1 MIASLIAAGASLAAN
16 VINNQRIMR
25 NFYEN
30 RHYNTPAAQMGRF
43 RAAGL
48 NPNLIYSQTN
58 ESDSPPTTSAAD
70 LSALGNI
77 PSELSQYQDIKKSKA
92 EVNNLEKA
100 NQQID
105 KQIEQIVLDN
115 ILRQKEIDWFD
126 IKNTADLDLIK
137 AQAAKTK
144 KDIEALDKTIENIIA
159 NTAKV
164 TRETQKIDFDQFIET
179 FNAILAN
186 KQFQLDVQR
195 FNLNKDQF
203 EEMKRQFNESNWQKD
218 FLYEFFGSL
227 TESGDAKD
235 LPRALGTTVKKW
247 FSDNISDTVTIPEKW
262 KNVTV
267 SLILSE
273 NHFFTVVPNALGK
286 SFASPD
292 SVREPKNS

>member
-16 VINNQRIMR
+16 AINNKRIMR

-48 NPNLIYSQTN
+48 NPHLIYSQTN

-179 FNAILAN
+179 FNSILAN

-195 FNLNKDQF
+195 FNLNEDQF

-218 FLYEFFGSL
+218 FLYDFFGSL
-227 TESGDAKD
+227 TESGDARD

-262 KNVTV
+262 KNVKGY
-267 SLILSE
+267 E
-273 NHFFTVVPNALGK
+273 NWI
-286 SFASPD
+286 
-292 SVREPKNS
+292 KNRRNWRR

>member
-16 VINNQRIMR
+16 AINNKRIMR

-48 NPNLIYSQTN
+48 NPHLIYSQTN

-179 FNAILAN
+179 FNSILAN

-195 FNLNKDQF
+195 FNLNEDQF

-227 TESGDAKD
+227 TESGDARD

-262 KNVTV
+262 KNVKGY
-267 SLILSE
+267 E
-273 NHFFTVVPNALGK
+273 NWI
-286 SFASPD
+286 
-292 SVREPKNS
+292 KNRRNWRR

>member
-16 VINNQRIMR
+16 VINNKRIMR

-48 NPNLIYSQTN
+48 NPHLIYSQTN

-144 KDIEALDKTIENIIA
+144 KDIEALDKTIDNIIA

-195 FNLNKDQF
+195 FNLNKDQL

-227 TESGDAKD
+227 TESGDARD

-262 KNVTV
+262 KHVKGY
-267 SLILSE
+267 E
-273 NHFFTVVPNALGK
+273 NWI
-286 SFASPD
+286 
-292 SVREPKNS
+292 KNRRNWRR

>member
-16 VINNQRIMR
+16 AINNKRIMR

-218 FLYEFFGSL
+218 FLYEFFCSL

-262 KNVTV
+262 KNVKGY
-267 SLILSE
+267 E
-273 NHFFTVVPNALGK
+273 NWIINRRNWRK
-286 SFASPD
+286 
-292 SVREPKNS
+292 

>member
-16 VINNQRIMR
+16 AINNKRIMR

-48 NPNLIYSQTN
+48 NPHLIYSQTN

-186 KQFQLDVQR
+186 KQFQLDVHR
-195 FNLNKDQF
+195 FNLNEDQF

-227 TESGDAKD
+227 TESGDARD

-262 KNVTV
+262 KNVKGY
-267 SLILSE
+267 E
-273 NHFFTVVPNALGK
+273 NWI
-286 SFASPD
+286 
-292 SVREPKNS
+292 KNRRNWRR

>member
-16 VINNQRIMR
+16 AINNKRIMR

-48 NPNLIYSQTN
+48 NPHLIYSQTN

-164 TRETQKIDFDQFIET
+164 TRETQ
-179 FNAILAN
+179 
-186 KQFQLDVQR
+186 
-195 FNLNKDQF
+195 
-203 EEMKRQFNESNWQKD
+203 
-218 FLYEFFGSL
+218 
-227 TESGDAKD
+227 
-235 LPRALGTTVKKW
+235 
-247 FSDNISDTVTIPEKW
+247 
-262 KNVTV
+262 
-267 SLILSE
+267 
-273 NHFFTVVPNALGK
+273 
-286 SFASPD
+286 
-292 SVREPKNS
+292 

>member
-16 VINNQRIMR
+16 AINNKRIMR

-48 NPNLIYSQTN
+48 NPHLIYSQTN

-262 KNVTV
+262 KNVKGY
-267 SLILSE
+267 E
-273 NHFFTVVPNALGK
+273 NWI
-286 SFASPD
+286 
-292 SVREPKNS
+292 KNRRNWRR

>member
-16 VINNQRIMR
+16 AINNKRIMR

-48 NPNLIYSQTN
+48 NPHLIYSQTN

-227 TESGDAKD
+227 TESGDARD

-262 KNVTV
+262 KNVKGY
-267 SLILSE
+267 E
-273 NHFFTVVPNALGK
+273 NWI
-286 SFASPD
+286 
-292 SVREPKNS
+292 KNRRNWRR